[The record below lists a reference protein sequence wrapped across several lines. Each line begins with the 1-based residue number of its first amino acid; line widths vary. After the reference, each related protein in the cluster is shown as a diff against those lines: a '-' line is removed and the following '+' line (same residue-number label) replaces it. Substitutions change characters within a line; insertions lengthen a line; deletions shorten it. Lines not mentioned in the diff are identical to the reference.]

1 MKMELIV
8 TGRYSVYTMKKGTKK
23 PLRVGVFT
31 GPIKRSGVVPV
42 SNLIAILSSIS
53 DDIYLI
59 TGDAW
64 TPSKNIREKV
74 QLHTIKRK
82 TRSGILSGVANH
94 IRIEFQILRKILLLS
109 RNVDLWICFMGDSL
123 TLPILAARLAGK
135 KVILVM
141 ASDYI
146 LPFEMQDDI
155 LRIPL
160 KLLLR
165 INFIV
170 SSRIV
175 LYSERHIDE
184 WHLGRY
190 RGKVSIAHE
199 HFLDDDTFK
208 IRKKIEDRTWT
219 IGYIGRFSVEKG
231 ILTFL
236 DAIPHVLAKNDE
248 INITISGD
256 GDLLTDIEQ
265 FIDKNDP
272 DKRIRL
278 SGWISH
284 EKLPECLNELKLLVL
299 PSHTEGLPNIL
310 LEAMACGTPV
320 LATHVGAIPDLV
332 EDESTGFVIK
342 NNSPEEIAEG
352 VMRALEYSN
361 IGGIITNARRLVDD
375 AYTYRAAVEEYRE
388 ILASV

>member
-1 MKMELIV
+1 MKTFEHDETEM
-8 TGRYSVYTMKKGTKK
+8 KK

-42 SNLIAILSSIS
+42 SNLIAILSSTS
-53 DDIYLI
+53 EDIYLI

-64 TPSKNIREKV
+64 GTPSKKIHEKV
-74 QLHTIKRK
+74 HLHTIKRK
-82 TRSGILSGVANH
+82 IRSGMISGVANH
-94 IRIEFQILRKILLLS
+94 IRIEFQILRKILSLS

-146 LPFEMQDDI
+146 LPFEMQGDI

-190 RGKVSIAHE
+190 RNKVSIAHE
-199 HFLDDDTFK
+199 HFLDVDMFK
-208 IRKKIEDRTWT
+208 IRKNIEDRADT

-231 ILTFL
+231 IMTFL
-236 DAIPHVLAKNDE
+236 DAIPQVFVKNDE
-248 INITISGD
+248 ISITISGD
-256 GDLLTDIEQ
+256 GDLLADIEQ

-272 DKRIRL
+272 GNKIRL
-278 SGWISH
+278 SGWIPH
-284 EKLPECLNELKLLVL
+284 EKIPESLNELKLLVL

-320 LATHVGAIPDLV
+320 LATPVGSVPDLV
-332 EDESTGFVIK
+332 KDESTGFILK
-342 NNSPEEIAEG
+342 NNSSEEIAEG
-352 VMRALEYSN
+352 VMRALAYPD
-361 IGGIITNARRLVDD
+361 IGGIITNARRLVEEE
-375 AYTYRAAVEEYRE
+375 YTYRAAVKEYRE
-388 ILASV
+388 ILTSV

>member
-1 MKMELIV
+1 MKTPKHDETEM
-8 TGRYSVYTMKKGTKK
+8 KK

-42 SNLIAILSSIS
+42 SNLIAILSSTS
-53 DDIYLI
+53 DDIHLI

-74 QLHTIKRK
+74 HLHTIQRK
-82 TRSGILSGVANH
+82 IRSGMISGVANH
-94 IRIEFQILRKILLLS
+94 IRIEFQILRKILSLL

-146 LPFEMQDDI
+146 LPFEMQGDI

-165 INFIV
+165 INFIA

-190 RGKVSIAHE
+190 QNKVSIAHE
-199 HFLDDDTFK
+199 HFLDVNTFK
-208 IRKKIEDRTWT
+208 IRKKIEDRTDT

-236 DAIPHVLAKNDE
+236 DAIPQMFAKNDE
-248 INITISGD
+248 ISISISGD
-256 GDLLTDIEQ
+256 GDLLADIKQ

-272 DKRIRL
+272 GKRVRL
-278 SGWISH
+278 SGWIPH

-320 LATHVGAIPDLV
+320 LATPVGSVPDLV
-332 EDESTGFVIK
+332 KDESTGFILE

-352 VMRALEYSN
+352 VMRALAYPD
-361 IGGIITNARRLVDD
+361 IGGIITNARRLVEEE
-375 AYTYRAAVEEYRE
+375 YTYRAAVEEYRE